1 MDVLVSSK
9 DALEDVIAA
18 RKQQETLQ
26 TTIRGNYKALNALG
40 KENKVVANENIITQ
54 TEATGKTQEFTRQI
68 ISGFVSASEGLG
80 SFNSKFITTT
90 DLFNNQASNA
100 VKSYSQQITK
110 LNNEYEAGL
119 ITQSE
124 YQEKTSEATQKF
136 SKQLKGIYKLVKDDL
151 SPEQQEMWEDMLG
164 LMGEVEDRGSKVK
177 ANFGDI
183 ADMVSGILSV
193 ADAIGKIDENLKN
206 VLRGAI
212 DVLRNLENIQRLKNA
227 GEFSGIN
234 AALPIL
240 GVAGG
245 LATILSG
252 LFQGNQRDNAEALRQ
267 IEEMKDL
274 RLSLKELQRAVVK
287 NTEAYL
293 GGPVVGGNI
302 SQEDYNRGESLFNSL
317 FTGDRD
323 RGGAPFGYANP
334 EDFLAGL
341 SELAELFPDIFGE
354 FEQIYQNLRDQGLSH
369 SEAVA
374 QLMRK
379 GLGESWSLIKDSFR
393 DYGDSIEGAIKRY
406 NDAITYGALS
416 TQEAIELF
424 KAQIEEGGFDL
435 SQSVGGTTLENLI
448 DQLASQDLSEEERE
462 SIIQTIWDNR
472 ESIMP
477 DNVSFDDFS
486 GFLDFLKNLEN
497 GSASGAGVTRNVA
510 VSSAITEFSANEMIM
525 LNEAMLLVDREQLN
539 IEKQQLAELKNLVNG
554 ALSTPNTMNP
564 ILPPGPTT
572 SPAGSNMF
580 AFNGGINVSGGSLSD
595 EDINQVIRE
604 VTRELKKIQRGR
616 NF

>member
-1 MDVLVSSK
+1 
-9 DALEDVIAA
+9 
-18 RKQQETLQ
+18 
-26 TTIRGNYKALNALG
+26 
-40 KENKVVANENIITQ
+40 
-54 TEATGKTQEFTRQI
+54 
-68 ISGFVSASEGLG
+68 
-80 SFNSKFITTT
+80 
-90 DLFNNQASNA
+90 
-100 VKSYSQQITK
+100 
-110 LNNEYEAGL
+110 
-119 ITQSE
+119 
-124 YQEKTSEATQKF
+124 
-136 SKQLKGIYKLVKDDL
+136 
-151 SPEQQEMWEDMLG
+151 
-164 LMGEVEDRGSKVK
+164 
-177 ANFGDI
+177 
-183 ADMVSGILSV
+183 
-193 ADAIGKIDENLKN
+193 
-206 VLRGAI
+206 
-212 DVLRNLENIQRLKNA
+212 
-227 GEFSGIN
+227 
-234 AALPIL
+234 
-240 GVAGG
+240 
-245 LATILSG
+245 
-252 LFQGNQRDNAEALRQ
+252 
-267 IEEMKDL
+267 
-274 RLSLKELQRAVVK
+274 
-287 NTEAYL
+287 
-293 GGPVVGGNI
+293 
-302 SQEDYNRGESLFNSL
+302 
-317 FTGDRD
+317 
-323 RGGAPFGYANP
+323 
-334 EDFLAGL
+334 
-341 SELAELFPDIFGE
+341 
-354 FEQIYQNLRDQGLSH
+354 
-369 SEAVA
+369 
-374 QLMRK
+374 MRK